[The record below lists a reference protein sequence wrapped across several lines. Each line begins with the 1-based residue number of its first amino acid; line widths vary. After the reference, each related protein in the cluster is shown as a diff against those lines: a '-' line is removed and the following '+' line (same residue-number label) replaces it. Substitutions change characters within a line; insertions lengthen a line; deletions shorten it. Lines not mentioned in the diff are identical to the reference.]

1 MTYVA
6 QGLIQA
12 TDYNGFAN
20 NTAGANVNSIWG
32 PGTGDSGY
40 GQPSTL
46 ATVVAT
52 AEVAAPAWSNLNNR
66 ITSMANQQDTAITS
80 RTNPVAGDTITILS
94 NLNTDLTN
102 LTTNRGNAAASGTT
116 NGTWS
121 GTTSKT
127 TNTGTGTDA
136 WTITW
141 THTVTFDN
149 ADSARYFWN
158 AGGLVRV
165 DMNKSSTGTT
175 ADDFWN
181 TFAGQVGTLYFS
193 GRVNSALQTIAGVT
207 YNGTT
212 RIGGSGGTEIINSNI
227 GWYSLTPGASATQVF
242 QLTGDTTPY
251 ADDNITVSIAKNST
265 STVLTVTTV
274 WTAGSGVN
282 TTQISGGTPTSSPFS
297 SYGSAPTVLCRYIP
311 PSTNYLTNTWGTPTV
326 VASVV

>member
-20 NTAGANVNSIWG
+20 NTAGANVNDIWG

-66 ITSMANQQDTAITS
+66 ITSLSNQQGTAITS
-80 RTNPVAGDTITILS
+80 RTNPVAGDTITILA

-102 LTTNRGNAAASGTT
+102 LTISRGNAVASGTT
-116 NGTWS
+116 SSTWG

-127 TNTGTGTDA
+127 TDTGTGTNA

-141 THTVTFDN
+141 TQTVTFAD

-158 AGGLVRV
+158 AGGLIRL
-165 DMNKSSTGTT
+165 DMSKTSTGYPFDT
-175 ADDFWN
+175 FWN
-181 TFAGQVGTLYFS
+181 EFSSQVGTLYIS
-193 GRVNSALQTIAGVT
+193 GRVNGAEQTIAGVT
-207 YNGTT
+207 YTGTT
-212 RIGGSGGTEIINSNI
+212 RIGGTGGTETSSPNI

-242 QLTGDTTPY
+242 QLAAGSGPY
-251 ADDNITVSIAKNST
+251 ADDIITVSIAKNSA
-265 STVLTVTTV
+265 STVLTITTV
-274 WTAGSGVN
+274 WNAGSSASS
-282 TTQISGGTPTSSPFS
+282 TQITGGTPTSSPFS
-297 SYGSAPTVLCRYIP
+297 TYGSAPTILCRYVP
-311 PSTNYLTNTWGTPTV
+311 PSTTYLTNTWGAPTV
-326 VASVV
+326 SASVV